1 MIVTALWAGMEEE
14 MTQFWKKTNWVL
26 YTILGSALFALGFS
40 LFLEPN
46 DINTGGIS
54 GLAQALAHIL
64 GLKNVGVLSV
74 LLNLPL
80 FLIGGLRIGK
90 RFFAGSLLGML
101 ASGLLIDVFSL
112 ISIGQQDTLVSGIY
126 GGVLCGLGI
135 GMVFAAGTSTGGSDI
150 LVRLLKLRY
159 RNVPIGMISTAFDA
173 CVVILT
179 GIVFQDISRALFS
192 GVVVFI
198 TGRVMDVVVYRFDY
212 SKVAII
218 VSDHAQEIAE
228 GICGKLDRGATFLH
242 GQGSY
247 SGQEK
252 KVVLTVV
259 KKRQLAELKEL
270 VMELDEKAFV
280 IVQEA
285 HQVLG
290 DGFSRYS
297 KDAL

>member
-1 MIVTALWAGMEEE
+1 MKRI
-14 MTQFWKKTNWVL
+14 WKKINWI
-26 YTILGSALFALGFS
+26 ILTAAGSAIFALGFS

-54 GLAQALAHIL
+54 GLAQALAHLL
-64 GLKNVGVLSV
+64 GIQNVGVLSIA
-74 LLNLPL
+74 LNVPL
-80 FLIGGLRIGK
+80 FLVGGFRVGK
-90 RFFAGSLLGML
+90 RFFAGSLLGAL
-101 ASGLLIDVFSL
+101 VSGSLIDVFSL
-112 ISIGQQDTLVSGIY
+112 LSIGPQDILVSGIY

-135 GMVFAAGTSTGGSDI
+135 GIVFAAGTSTGGSDI
-150 LVRLLKLRY
+150 VVRLLKQRY
-159 RNVPIGMISTAFDA
+159 RNVPIGIISTAFDA

-179 GIVFQDISRALFS
+179 GIVFRDISRALFS

-218 VSDHAQEIAE
+218 ISDRAEEIAKD
-228 GICGKLDRGATFLH
+228 ICNKLDRGATFLH

-247 SGQEK
+247 SRHEK
-252 KVVLTVV
+252 QVVLTVV

-270 VMELDEKAFV
+270 VMEQDEDAFV